1 MVFVGNWRFTNKYN
15 HLMVDYICIQKDY
28 VLVRNSCLKQV
39 GDRKGIPGEE
49 VVTQISI
56 TTDIKNKLMKQ
67 TKKIFTTKLHIWK
80 SKDQDLIHF
89 KIKWAH
95 LNINKNVNY
104 EYYLIQITRKC
115 KMLKIT
121 GYILTPSCL
130 PTEEP

>member
-1 MVFVGNWRFTNKYN
+1 
-15 HLMVDYICIQKDY
+15 MVDYIFMQKDY

-56 TTDIKNKLMKQ
+56 TADIKCMKQ
-67 TKKIFTTKLHIWK
+67 TKKIFTTKLNIWK

-95 LNINKNVNY
+95 LNINKNVDY
-104 EYYLIQITRKC
+104 EYYLI
-115 KMLKIT
+115 
-121 GYILTPSCL
+121 
-130 PTEEP
+130 